1 MSIFICWKMTLRKDS
16 KIFQRQ
22 SLDDVIVFIFCLY
35 SLIFSKIHI
44 LQVLGCWGI
53 LLRYFFPSP
62 GFQNTSLS
70 SCIKANKQANKSSS
84 FEAQAIWPHFPLF
97 LQVLTCDM
105 WHTCIHWWLWSPLH
119 LTPLPYPV
127 SGWTTY
133 PWHVPLDPWQPC
145 HPLHP
150 ASSHHNRAGPYRA
163 FPG

>member
-22 SLDDVIVFIFCLY
+22 SLDDVMVFIFCLY

-44 LQVLGCWGI
+44 LQVLGCWRI

-105 WHTCIHWWLWSPLH
+105 WHTCIHWWLRSPLH
-119 LTPLPYPV
+119 LTPLPISCLWMDNSSTTRPLRSLTTV
-127 SGWTTY
+127 SS
-133 PWHVPLDPWQPC
+133 PPSRLLPP
-145 HPLHP
+145 
-150 ASSHHNRAGPYRA
+150 
-163 FPG
+163 